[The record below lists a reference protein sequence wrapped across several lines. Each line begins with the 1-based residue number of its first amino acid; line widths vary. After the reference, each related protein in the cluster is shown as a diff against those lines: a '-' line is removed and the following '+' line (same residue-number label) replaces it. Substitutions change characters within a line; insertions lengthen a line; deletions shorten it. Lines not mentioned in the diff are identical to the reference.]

1 MIRSRVLLQSCTTIK
16 MGAQAQ
22 HVLEEEEDD
31 AAAAAAAAMVRGCRR
46 ESGRVRS

>member
-31 AAAAAAAAMVRGCRR
+31 AAAAAAAMVRGCRR